1 MDAHRRATSPQQL
14 PLRNWLHNT
23 GLFPRYRPR
32 DTIGRFSRRHM
43 NDVTLVHI
51 IPRDRLILLELD
63 GGLLILLLVV
73 LDPKI

>member
-1 MDAHRRATSPQQL
+1 
-14 PLRNWLHNT
+14 
-23 GLFPRYRPR
+23 
-32 DTIGRFSRRHM
+32 M